1 MTPPARL
8 PRSLNRFDAA
18 MMIVGNMIGIGIF
31 TTTGFNAQYLHSPA
45 GLFLVWILGGL
56 YAFCGAL
63 TYAELS
69 SRFPR
74 AGGDYLFLKHA
85 YHPLAG
91 FLFGWS
97 TFTVTYSGS
106 IATIAIGFAAYFV
119 RILPGN
125 FQQMALQ
132 IPLSGTE
139 VSLPKPVALLV
150 AFFLTLLNSRGIR
163 KGAGFQN
170 ATTVLGIITLL
181 AIIIAGFL
189 SGRGNPAHFRPFF
202 PDHFNPGE
210 ISLLGVAL
218 VGVLFTYSGWT
229 VLVYIA
235 EEIKN
240 PRRNIPAAMGMAVG
254 LVAALYILMNA
265 VYLYAQ
271 PLREMPGTV
280 EIGYRTI
287 AILFG
292 RNTSLLFSLIIMLMV
307 LSSLNATILSGAR
320 VYFAMAREGL
330 FFKPAGRLHP
340 QYRAPANSLWLQFC
354 WAAVLIL
361 AGTFDQLLTYTVF
374 VMVLF
379 SFLSGIAL
387 FILRRRAARAGEPS
401 SIYHAWGYP
410 LIPLIYLGIS
420 VWLMAN
426 TLYHQ
431 PLGALAGVLIVLS
444 GTPFYFYWKKNY
456 LARERIHN

>member
-1 MTPPARL
+1 MTPPLRL
-8 PRSLNRFDAA
+8 LRSLNRFDAA
-18 MMIVGNMIGIGIF
+18 MMIMGNMIGIGIF
-31 TTTGFNAQYLHSPA
+31 TTTGFNARYLHSPA

-69 SRFPR
+69 TRFPR
-74 AGGDYLFLKHA
+74 AGGDYLFLKHT

-119 RILPGN
+119 RILPGDLP
-125 FQQMALQ
+125 QMAWQ
-132 IPLSGTE
+132 MPLLGVE
-139 VSLPKPVALLV
+139 ISLLKPVALLV
-150 AFFLTLLNSRGIR
+150 VFFLTLLNGRGIR

-170 ATTVLGIITLL
+170 ATTVLGIVTLL

-189 SGRGNPAHFRPFF
+189 SGRGNAAHFRPFF
-202 PDHFNPGE
+202 PNDFSPGE
-210 ISLLGVAL
+210 LSLLGVAL

-240 PRRNIPAAMGMAVG
+240 PPKNIPAAMAVAVS
-254 LVAALYILMNA
+254 LVAILYIAMNA

-271 PLREMPGTV
+271 PLREMSGTV
-280 EIGYRTI
+280 EIGYQTL

-292 RNTSLLFSLIIMLMV
+292 RNTSLLFSLIIILMV

-330 FFKPAGRLHP
+330 FFKPAGWLHP

-354 WAAVLIL
+354 WTAILIL
-361 AGTFDQLLTYTVF
+361 AGTFGQLLTYTVF
-374 VMVLF
+374 IMVFF

-387 FILRRRAARAGEPS
+387 FILRRRAAREGEPS
-401 SIYHAWGYP
+401 TIYHAWGYP
-410 LIPLIYLGIS
+410 VIPLIYLGIS
-420 VWLMAN
+420 IWLMGN

-431 PLGALAGVLIVLS
+431 PLGALAGILIVLS
-444 GTPFYFYWKKNY
+444 GTPFYYFWKKN
-456 LARERIHN
+456 LPARQKLQN

>member
-1 MTPPARL
+1 MTPPTRL

-18 MMIVGNMIGIGIF
+18 MMIMGNMIGIGIF
-31 TTTGFNAQYLHSPA
+31 TATGFNAQYLYSPA

-69 SRFPR
+69 TRFPR

-97 TFTVTYSGS
+97 TFTVTYTGS
-106 IATIAIGFAAYFV
+106 IAIIAIGFAAYFV
-119 RILPGN
+119 RILPGDLP
-125 FQQMALQ
+125 QMAWQ
-132 IPLSGTE
+132 IPLLGAE
-139 VSLPKPVALLV
+139 IPLLKPVALLIV
-150 AFFLTLLNSRGIR
+150 LLLTLLNSRGMR

-181 AIIIAGFL
+181 AIIIAGFS

-202 PDHFNPGE
+202 PDHFSPGE

-240 PRRNIPAAMGMAVG
+240 PGENIPAAMGMAVG
-254 LVAALYILMNA
+254 LVAVLYIAMNA

-271 PLREMPGTV
+271 PLREMSGTV
-280 EIGYRTI
+280 EIGYQTL

-292 RNTSLLFSLIIMLMV
+292 KNTSLLFSLIIMLMV

-320 VYFAMAREGL
+320 V
-330 FFKPAGRLHP
+330 
-340 QYRAPANSLWLQFC
+340 
-354 WAAVLIL
+354 
-361 AGTFDQLLTYTVF
+361 
-374 VMVLF
+374 
-379 SFLSGIAL
+379 
-387 FILRRRAARAGEPS
+387 
-401 SIYHAWGYP
+401 
-410 LIPLIYLGIS
+410 
-420 VWLMAN
+420 
-426 TLYHQ
+426 
-431 PLGALAGVLIVLS
+431 
-444 GTPFYFYWKKNY
+444 
-456 LARERIHN
+456 

>member
-18 MMIVGNMIGIGIF
+18 MMIMGNMIGIGIF
-31 TTTGFNAQYLHSPA
+31 TTTGFNAQHLHSPA
-45 GLFLVWILGGL
+45 GLFLVWILGGI

-119 RILPGN
+119 RILPGDLP
-125 FQQMALQ
+125 QMTWR
-132 IPLSGTE
+132 IPLLGAE
-139 VSLPKPVALLV
+139 LSLLKPVALLV
-150 AFFLTLLNSRGIR
+150 AFLLTLLNSRGIR

-181 AIIIAGFL
+181 AIIVAGFL
-189 SGRGNPAHFRPFF
+189 SGRGNPAHFRPFL
-202 PDHFNPGE
+202 PDHFSPGE
-210 ISLLGVAL
+210 ISMLGVAL

-240 PRRNIPAAMGMAVG
+240 PRKNIPAAMGMAVG

-280 EIGYRTI
+280 EIGYRTL

-292 RNTSLLFSLIIMLMV
+292 KNTSLLFSLIIMLMV
-307 LSSLNATILSGAR
+307 LSSLNATILSGSR

-330 FFKPAGRLHP
+330 FFNPAGRLHP
-340 QYRAPANSLWLQFC
+340 RYRAPANSLWLQFC
-354 WAAVLIL
+354 WATVLIL

-387 FILRRRAARAGEPS
+387 FILRRRAVREGEPATV
-401 SIYHAWGYP
+401 YHAWGYP
-410 LIPLIYLGIS
+410 VIALIYLGIS
-420 VWLMAN
+420 AWLMGN

-444 GTPFYFYWKKNY
+444 GTPFYFYWKKNSPLY
-456 LARERIHN
+456 